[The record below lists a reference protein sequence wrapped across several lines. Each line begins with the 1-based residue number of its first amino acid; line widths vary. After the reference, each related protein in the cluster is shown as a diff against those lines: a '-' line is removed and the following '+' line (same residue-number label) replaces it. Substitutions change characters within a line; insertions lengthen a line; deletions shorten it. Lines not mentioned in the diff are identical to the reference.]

1 MTLSDIKLINIFF
14 TMTIMQQSFAQTDQF
29 GQMIY
34 TAPSGWKVAKFHD
47 GVAMLPTQL
56 PANEKLFIQ
65 IFQAINFSGTIEQA
79 LEKSYDEACYILQAN
94 KMHEV
99 RGKSYN
105 TGEAK
110 KSFRG
115 WDYIRCSGGIQVN
128 NGTPYP
134 DEFGLDLFV
143 IKINDRYE
151 RIAIVKSRNTCN
163 GLSRYYPTER
173 MNYHNA
179 IEEFLFS
186 LKFDDWQ
193 EPVIKM
199 ATVKGEG
206 IIGAWQGIGMSV
218 GLSKPGA
225 ELGAELAVKQ
235 LIFFSNGQ
243 AYFGKYFPAEGLDE
257 LNTWIKAENNRRDW
271 GTYIFNNGKC
281 VLQMPYGDIPLLLNN
296 NKLTITTNK
305 TNHVYI
311 KQNPVDGAKLNGT
324 YTLSEWNGMIPS
336 VSFTTDGKFVDNG
349 AVRVLFHEYVD
360 CLNPAVNPGS
370 GTYEV
375 KNYSM
380 LLNYT
385 DGRKIKIAFPGT
397 GFDKNNISPPTLLLS
412 YNFDTMN
419 RI

>member
-1 MTLSDIKLINIFF
+1 
-14 TMTIMQQSFAQTDQF
+14 
-29 GQMIY
+29 
-34 TAPSGWKVAKFHD
+34 
-47 GVAMLPTQL
+47 
-56 PANEKLFIQ
+56 
-65 IFQAINFSGTIEQA
+65 
-79 LEKSYDEACYILQAN
+79 
-94 KMHEV
+94 
-99 RGKSYN
+99 
-105 TGEAK
+105 
-110 KSFRG
+110 
-115 WDYIRCSGGIQVN
+115 
-128 NGTPYP
+128 
-134 DEFGLDLFV
+134 
-143 IKINDRYE
+143 
-151 RIAIVKSRNTCN
+151 
-163 GLSRYYPTER
+163 
-173 MNYHNA
+173 
-179 IEEFLFS
+179 
-186 LKFDDWQ
+186 
-193 EPVIKM
+193 M

-243 AYFGKYFPAEGLDE
+243 AYFGKYFPAAGLDE

-271 GTYIFNNGKC
+271 GTYIFNNGKG

-324 YTLSEWNGMIPS
+324 YALSEWNGMIPFI
-336 VSFTTDGKFVDNG
+336 SFTTDGKFVDKG

-412 YNFDTMN
+412 YNFDAMN